1 MAMGHRWRLKKAP
14 PSQSQQTQAPHVP
27 CGAMRFNSA
36 MTSLDTPE
44 ILISEV
50 GPRDGL
56 QSVKATM
63 PTADKLR
70 WIDALAAAGLRE
82 IEVASFVPAQLL
94 PQMAD
99 AAQVVQHALR
109 HSRLLNTSDPADQKR
124 GVTTWV
130 RQWW

>member
-1 MAMGHRWRLKKAP
+1 MTRIDP
-14 PSQSQQTQAPHVP
+14 PAV
-27 CGAMRFNSA
+27 
-36 MTSLDTPE
+36 
-44 ILISEV
+44 LISEV

-56 QSVKATM
+56 QSVGATM

-109 HSRLLNTSDPADQKR
+109 HTGVRVMALVPNLRGAQAALQAGAQKLTLPVSASPAHSLA
-124 GVTTWV
+124 
-130 RQWW
+130 